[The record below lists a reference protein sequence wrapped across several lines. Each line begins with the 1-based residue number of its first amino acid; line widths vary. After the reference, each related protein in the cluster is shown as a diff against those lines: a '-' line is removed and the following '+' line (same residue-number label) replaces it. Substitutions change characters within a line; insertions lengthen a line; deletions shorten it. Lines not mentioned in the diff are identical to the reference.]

1 MRKIFLFVN
10 VFFCLLNQI
19 KSQDTVLFA
28 TYNLLRFDSETDRNT
43 HFKKVTDY
51 INADVYITQEFSNEG
66 GVNNFLDKRKKHIHW
81 NGTDQNGK
89 SVSAGTY
96 FLRVSNKDASITKK
110 IVYLK

>member
-28 TYNLLRFDSETDRNT
+28 TYNLLRFDAETDRNT

-51 INADVYITQEFSNEG
+51 INADV
-66 GVNNFLDKRKKHIHW
+66 
-81 NGTDQNGK
+81 
-89 SVSAGTY
+89 
-96 FLRVSNKDASITKK
+96 
-110 IVYLK
+110 